1 MDLKGWSIIF
11 KGISRDDLNIKSK
24 NREIESDDG
33 RFNSQG
39 MTGCLNFFNVFFQDT
54 LIDAENGKCEDV
66 VNIINS
72 IGSLKKINIQNAYA
86 DALDLDFSDLNID
99 QINVYNA
106 KNDCIDVSAGIYNF
120 NSVNVKKCLDK
131 GVSVGEKSIVKMDEI
146 FINDVNIGV
155 STKDSSITNI
165 KKGNFKFTKYCY
177 EVKKNKQEFNGGY
190 LLFTNILCLSKNLID
205 DNSLVNMNL
214 NEL

>member
-1 MDLKGWSIIF
+1 
-11 KGISRDDLNIKSK
+11 
-24 NREIESDDG
+24 
-33 RFNSQG
+33 
-39 MTGCLNFFNVFFQDT
+39 
-54 LIDAENGKCEDV
+54 
-66 VNIINS
+66 
-72 IGSLKKINIQNAYA
+72 
-86 DALDLDFSDLNID
+86 
-99 QINVYNA
+99 
-106 KNDCIDVSAGIYNF
+106 
-120 NSVNVKKCLDK
+120 
-131 GVSVGEKSIVKMDEI
+131 MDEI